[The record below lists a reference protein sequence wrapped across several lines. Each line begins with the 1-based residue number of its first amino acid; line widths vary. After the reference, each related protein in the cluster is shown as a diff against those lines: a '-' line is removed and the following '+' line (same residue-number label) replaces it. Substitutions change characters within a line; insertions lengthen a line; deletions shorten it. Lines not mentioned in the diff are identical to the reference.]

1 MKYLKKVSKLAV
13 IGLMAASL
21 VACGG
26 NKKAET
32 ADAAAGDEQVKIG
45 VISYIEQVS
54 LDNAIKGFEDRLKE
68 EGINAQLEVENLQGD
83 NALTTTAPKKFEG
96 DEYKLVYAVAT
107 PSAQGAKTA
116 LPNKNIIYAAVT
128 DPVEA
133 GLIEAPD
140 KIDHVTGVNDAVS
153 AKTQLESFL
162 KIYPDVKT
170 IGTLY
175 STSEA
180 NSLVQIED
188 LKKAC
193 DELGLKV
200 EIVGINNINDVS
212 QALQTITNKIDAYYA
227 LTDNTVAS
235 AGPIVAEILLN
246 NNLPSV
252 SAEEGQM
259 SKGLLMS
266 EGVDYYEHGKQAADL
281 AIRILNGEDIKNVH
295 AEDNKK
301 AAKKINEKTA
311 KALGLDLNSENLKDA
326 ELVK

>member
-1 MKYLKKVSKLAV
+1 MKYLKSLSKLAMV
-13 IGLMAASL
+13 GLMASAL

-26 NKKAET
+26 DKKEET
-32 ADAAAGDEQVKIG
+32 TTSADGEKVKIG
-45 VISYIEQVS
+45 VISYIDQIS
-54 LDNAIKGFEDRLKE
+54 LDNSIKGFEDRLKE
-68 EGINAQLEVENLQGD
+68 EGINAELDIENLQGD

-140 KIDHVTGVNDAVS
+140 KITNITGVNDAVS
-153 AKTQLESFL
+153 AKEQLESFL

-193 DELGLKV
+193 DELGIKA

-212 QALQTITNKIDAYYA
+212 QALSTISNKIDAYYA
-227 LTDNTVAS
+227 LTDNTVAA
-235 AGPIVAEILLN
+235 AGPIVAEILIQN
-246 NNLPSV
+246 KIPSV

-259 SKGLLMS
+259 TRGLLMS

-281 AIRILNGEDIKNVH
+281 AIRIIKGEDIKNVH

-301 AAKKINEKTA
+301 SAKKINEKTA
-311 KALGLDLNSENLKDA
+311 KALGLDLNNENLKDA
-326 ELVK
+326 EIVK